1 MRVRD
6 FGAQLTARG
15 AASRPARRSLRHG
28 VVDVDVALGDGNDL
42 YTGQHGFPRC
52 VDAGRQRMYL
62 DDGKTGLTTT
72 RTDFRGGAGD
82 DTASSTPRR
91 RRDLTKTVSPTMAAR
106 SWGGSDRPRQHPT
119 DVERLMGSPHNDSLN
134 GSNIAPFAGKLL
146 EHFAGNAG
154 DDIMTGG
161 PAEDFFDMGRSADGA
176 DVIRGGGGATAIDAV
191 GYGGRSNRIVAT
203 VGHGTRDDGE
213 AGERDD
219 VSGVERVFGGSG
231 SDVISQLPNSQLGL
245 QIFAGPGNDTLIGA
259 FGPDFMNGDTGID
272 TYTAGPGADT
282 IFAAHADRDTIDCG
296 TNPFTV
302 LRHPDRRR
310 LRRLGAR
317 LRELARRQA
326 APEGLHQRRRRQLDA
341 PAGVEEAA
349 LGHRPRA
356 RRYA

>member
-1 MRVRD
+1 MP
-6 FGAQLTARG
+6 A
-15 AASRPARRSLRHG
+15 RPAPRSSARSG

-42 YTGQHGFPRC
+42 YAGQHGFPA
-52 VDAGRQRMYL
+52 VVEAGTGNDQYFH
-62 DDGKTGLTTT
+62 DGKTGLTTT

-82 DTASSTPRR
+82 DTASYGPATAGVIVTKDGVANDGRTLNGTFVID
-91 RRDLTKTVSPTMAAR
+91 RDNI
-106 SWGGSDRPRQHPT
+106 RP
-119 DVERLMGSPHNDSLN
+119 DVERLIGSPHNDSLN
-134 GSNIAPFAGKLL
+134 GSTVAPFAGKLL
-146 EHFAGNAG
+146 EQFTGGAG

-176 DVIRGGGGATAIDAV
+176 DVIRGGGGTIAIDAV

-231 SDVISQLPNSQLGL
+231 GDVISQLPNSQLGL

-282 IFAAHADRDTIDCG
+282 IFAAHGDRDTIDCG

-302 LRHPDRRR
+302 SDTLTADASEGSVRGCENSLVGKLRLKASGSAVDVSWTHPKAWKKLRSVTVRVLDDR
-310 LRRLGAR
+310 A
-317 LRELARRQA
+317 
-326 APEGLHQRRRRQLDA
+326 
-341 PAGVEEAA
+341 
-349 LGHRPRA
+349 
-356 RRYA
+356 